1 MVLGLHKVSKFYYYP
16 GFHEPGTVLAL
27 GINKRLWDGLSAD
40 DRNAI
45 STVANAE
52 YVLSLAEFNANNAK
66 SLEQLREDKA
76 IEIRKF
82 NDSLLEALGKTS
94 GEVVA
99 ETGQKDPL
107 MRRIYDSYI
116 GFRRRATNW
125 AERLEIPLWRQGLS
139 FCSGHLIPCRRR
151 YSPAPTR

>member
-1 MVLGLHKVSKFYYYP
+1 LS
-16 GFHEPGTVLAL
+16 
-27 GINKRLWDGLSAD
+27 INKKLWDGLSAD

-82 NDSLLEALGKTS
+82 DDSLLEALGKTS
-94 GEVVA
+94 GEVMA
-99 ETGQKDPL
+99 ETGQKDAL
-107 MRRIYDSYI
+107 TRRIYESYI
-116 GFRRRATNW
+116 GFWRRAKHW
-125 AERLEIPLWRQGLS
+125 ADLSERGYLNARALNFPYGDK
-139 FCSGHLIPCRRR
+139 
-151 YSPAPTR
+151 A